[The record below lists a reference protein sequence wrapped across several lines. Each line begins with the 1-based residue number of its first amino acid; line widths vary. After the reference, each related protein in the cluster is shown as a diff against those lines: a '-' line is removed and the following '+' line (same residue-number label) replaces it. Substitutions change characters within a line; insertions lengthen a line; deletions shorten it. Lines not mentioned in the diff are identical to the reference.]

1 MTKAKKRIIC
11 VAVCCVLFA
20 VSAGVTYLVIN
31 WNSIFTA
38 PSPYQN
44 THSDIS
50 FPNAVSAKAEFRGVP
65 TNGIAQGNIIEMEFP
80 DKESAKKLY
89 ELEQWAN
96 DYEDDKTLKII
107 PWEMTVTYALS
118 DGETVQRKY
127 RKFAREEMLADFIE
141 KNKENISATRSL
153 FPDS

>member
-20 VSAGVTYLVIN
+20 VSAGVTYLAIN

-38 PSPYQN
+38 PSPYRN

-50 FPNAVSAKAEFRGVP
+50 FPNAVSAKAEFS
-65 TNGIAQGNIIEMEFP
+65 GIIDRNTLGCIIEMEFP
-80 DKESAKKLY
+80 DEESAKKLY

-96 DYEDDKTLKII
+96 NYEYNTQIDSM
-107 PWEMTVTYALS
+107 PWSMTVKYTLT
-118 DGETVQRKY
+118 DGSTIERSYQKSGWGEV
-127 RKFAREEMLADFIE
+127 LVDFIE
-141 KNKENISATRSL
+141 KNKENISATRPL